1 MSRVHVAG
9 NQLQLRRHLD
19 EGQNLL
25 NEDEKWQ
32 AVLDRNSNRDGTFV
46 FAVRSTGIYCKPS
59 CPARRPSREQV
70 LFFAAADEAQRS
82 GFRPCRRCRPQ
93 EIARPPHV
101 ELIDRVCR
109 YIEDNLDRKL
119 TLSVLGAEAGISPY
133 HLQRTFKQM
142 VGISP
147 RQYAETLRLA
157 KMKNS
162 LRNGQTVT
170 KALYGAGF
178 SSRSRLYE
186 TTPIRF
192 GISPGLIRRGGL
204 GMRIE
209 YTTVKIP
216 LGRLLVG
223 VTQRGVCAVCMGSSD
238 AAVEAALAE
247 DYPLA
252 ELHRDNVG
260 MRKWVNQFVDYFAGR
275 HADLNLP
282 VDVQATAFQFRVWK
296 EIQSVPY
303 GDTTTY
309 RKIANA
315 MGAPQA
321 ARAVARACA
330 TNPVALV
337 VPCHRVIGED
347 GGLRGY
353 RWGKKRKEALLSL
366 EQTAHAGTANP
377 G

>member
-1 MSRVHVAG
+1 MSRVPVVE
-9 NQLQLRRHLD
+9 NQLQSHRNLD

-25 NEDEKWQ
+25 SEDEKWR
-32 AVLDRNSNRDGTFV
+32 AVLARNGDLDGTFV
-46 FAVRSTGIYCKPS
+46 FAVRSTGVYCKPS
-59 CPARRPSREQV
+59 CSARRPSREQV
-70 LFFAAADEAQRS
+70 LFFSGSDEAERS
-82 GFRPCRRCRPQ
+82 GFRACRRCRPQ
-93 EIARPPHV
+93 EIANPPHV

-109 YIEDNLDRKL
+109 YIENNLDRKL
-119 TLSVLGAEAGISPY
+119 TLSILSANAGISPY

-147 RQYAETLRLA
+147 RQYAEALRLA
-157 KMKNS
+157 KMKRS

-186 TTPIRF
+186 KAQIRF
-192 GISPGLIRRGGL
+192 GMSPGAIRRRGL

-209 YTTVKIP
+209 YSTVKTP

-223 VTQRGVCAVCMGSSD
+223 VTQRGICAVCMGSSEP
-238 AAVEAALAE
+238 AVEAALAE

-252 ELHRDNVG
+252 EVRRDDEG
-260 MRKWVNQFVDYFAGR
+260 MRKWINDFVDYFAGR
-275 HADLNLP
+275 HTDLRLP
-282 VDVQATAFQFRVWK
+282 VDVQATAFQWRVWK
-296 EIQSVPY
+296 EIQSIPY
-303 GDTTTY
+303 GSTTTY
-309 RKIANA
+309 HKVAIAL
-315 MGAPQA
+315 GAPQA

-353 RWGKKRKEALLSL
+353 RWGKKRKEALLLL
-366 EQTAHAGTANP
+366 EQNAHGGSAKPA
-377 G
+377 